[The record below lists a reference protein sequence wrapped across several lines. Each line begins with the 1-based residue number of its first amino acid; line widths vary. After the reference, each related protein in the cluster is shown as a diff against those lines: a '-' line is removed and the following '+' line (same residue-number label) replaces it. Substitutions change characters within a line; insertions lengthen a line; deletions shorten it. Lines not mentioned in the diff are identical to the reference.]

1 MPLMR
6 RRDVLAALAVVS
18 TWPAIGRFAPAA
30 SAPPTAADQPDLTRL
45 LDYLNSIRSLRARFE
60 QLAPDGSTS
69 RGTVWLERP
78 GRIRFQY
85 DPPSPLLLIASHGE
99 VYFHDSQLNQ
109 TSTIALSRT
118 PLSILLADRI
128 TFSGPVTVTDLQKLP
143 NEFQVSLVRSA
154 NPSEGLLALVFTDNP
169 LALYQWTV
177 VDPQHKITRVTLF
190 NIQLGGHFD
199 DNLFSFAAPAA
210 R

>member
-1 MPLMR
+1 MARMR
-6 RRDVLAALAVVS
+6 RRDLLAPLALAI
-18 TWPAIGRFAPAA
+18 ACLRLGLLEPAA
-30 SAPPTAADQPDLTRL
+30 AAPPTAADQPDLARL
-45 LDYLNSIRSLRARFE
+45 LDYLNSIHSLRARFE
-60 QLAPDGSTS
+60 QAAPDGSTT

-109 TSTIALSRT
+109 TSTISLSRT

-128 TFSGPVTVTDLQKLP
+128 TFSGPVTVTDFVKLP

-199 DNLFSFAAPAA
+199 DNLFAFTPGG